1 MKHAAARA
9 ELENVMQI
17 PQGKRS
23 WYWHCEPRRH
33 ALALLLLGSLQLS
46 CTGDSQRGSTDVEI
60 IVEPSDNG
68 SALIAAIG
76 AAQKSIHMTMYLL
89 SSSAIRDA
97 LIARHKAGV
106 EVKIVLNQ
114 QFPPGTTVTNQT
126 SYSALQA
133 AGVPVV
139 WASSAFTYTHEKCL
153 VIDGKAAWIMTMNA
167 STSAL
172 TNNRE
177 YLAIDTTAA
186 DVAQAEA
193 QFAADFAGNEY
204 VPEGNLLV
212 SPVSARSGILGLISQ
227 AQTSIDFED
236 EEIGDRE
243 ITSALCSAVSRGVK
257 TRGVLAATSPSQTQQ
272 NAVTQLKACGVT
284 LSELTTPYLHAK
296 AIVVDGASI
305 YVGSINFTMTS
316 LDQNRELGLITATS
330 AAVAPVRQ
338 TVAADIAAGTPL

>member
-1 MKHAAARA
+1 MENTAAVRA
-9 ELENVMQI
+9 ELEMVMQI
-17 PQGKRS
+17 PNDRRS
-23 WYWHCEPRRH
+23 WYGHGVARW
-33 ALALLLLGSLQLS
+33 LTLTLLCSLPLS
-46 CTGDSQRGSTDVEI
+46 CGGGSPRGSTEVEI

-68 SALIAAIG
+68 SALIAAIS

-97 LIARHKAGV
+97 LIARHRAGV
-106 EVKIVLNQ
+106 EVKIILNQ
-114 QFPPGTTVTNQT
+114 QFPPGTSVTNQS

-172 TNNRE
+172 TDNRE

-193 QFAADFAGNEY
+193 QFAADFAGTEY
-204 VPEGNLLV
+204 MPEGNLLV
-212 SPVSARSGILGLISQ
+212 SPVTSRPGILGLINQ
-227 AQTSIDFED
+227 AQTSIDFEV
-236 EEIGDRE
+236 ETLGDRE
-243 ITSALCSAVSRGVK
+243 IAAALCSAIGRGVK
-257 TRGVLAATSPSQTQQ
+257 TRGAVAAISPSQAQQ

-284 LSELTTPYLHAK
+284 MTELATPYLHAK
-296 AIVVDGASI
+296 AMVVDGSSI
-305 YVGSINFTMTS
+305 YVGSINFTATS
-316 LDQNRELGLITATS
+316 LGANRELGLLTSTS
-330 AAVAPVRQ
+330 AAVEPVRQ